1 MKRSLA
7 KICALILTAVMAIS
21 AVSCSAGGDNADQA
35 GQEQEQATI
44 TSDWEFYSVTTDG
57 NTSYASEALSNIV
70 GPEPSFSSED
80 GETFTLTI
88 TGDKQYHGT
97 ITENEDGTWELH
109 NGDNPN
115 TLNVSISGNELTVH
129 ITDSK
134 YLVFRTEK

>member
-88 TGDKQYHGT
+88 TGDKQYH
-97 ITENEDGTWELH
+97 
-109 NGDNPN
+109 
-115 TLNVSISGNELTVH
+115 
-129 ITDSK
+129 
-134 YLVFRTEK
+134 